1 MSKFCISSPKGF
13 HITFDNG
20 YTLSVQFGPGNYCDN
35 YDRKIMDDDVESGK
49 DGSTTAETAFWGP
62 DGKMLSESEDG
73 DSVQG
78 YQTVEQVIQRLI
90 RVHALPKQEVK

>member
-1 MSKFCISSPKGF
+1 MGQFKISSPKGF

-35 YDRKIMDDDVESGK
+35 YGRQTGTEDAQCGK
-49 DGSTTAETAFWGP
+49 DGSATAETAYWSG
-62 DGKMLSESEDG
+62 DG
-73 DSVQG
+73 DLINEGNGDMVQG

-90 RVHALPKQEVK
+90 RVHALPKKEG